1 MIPRHE
7 SPFFINLQMPR
18 RLSSELSIFSRKAM
32 TAIQPVVAMEAT
44 DRNLPIGLE
53 VSHTRD
59 MLLAARP
66 TPEEV

>member
-1 MIPRHE
+1 
-7 SPFFINLQMPR
+7 
-18 RLSSELSIFSRKAM
+18 M

-44 DRNLPIGLE
+44 GRNLPIGLE